1 MRNCRAEK
9 PQKKQQLFNWILNV
23 VENKTD
29 SLKLKQKY
37 EIYIKITD
45 FDSMFTVLR
54 FIVYLQQQSFSVA
67 LFHENI

>member
-1 MRNCRAEK
+1 M
-9 PQKKQQLFNWILNV
+9 
-23 VENKTD
+23 ENKTD

-45 FDSMFTVLR
+45 FHSMFTVLR
-54 FIVYLQQQSFSVA
+54 FIAYLQQQSFSVA